1 MKTDELDELVVR
13 LARAQKPAIVTMGT
27 FDGVHRG
34 HQALI
39 AQARRHARVCGL
51 PLVAVTFSPRPEQLF
66 KPDTALP
73 DICSLA
79 TRIRRLRAAG
89 ADDVVVIPFNRRIAG
104 IRYEMFAALL
114 VEHLGMRALF
124 VGADFALGR
133 GREGTPRRLQ
143 ALGIDV
149 RTQRLLLN
157 ASRTEKLSSSGIRL
171 AIAAGASARQALAA
185 A

>member
-13 LARAQKPAIVTMGT
+13 LARAEKPSIVTMGT

-39 AQARRHARVCGL
+39 AEARRHARQGGL

-79 TRIRRLRAAG
+79 TRIHRLRAAG
-89 ADDVVVIPFNRRIAG
+89 ADDVVVIPFNRRVAG
-104 IRYEMFAALL
+104 ITYQTFASLL

-133 GREGTPRRLQ
+133 GREGTPGRLQ

-149 RTQRLLLN
+149 RTHRLLLN
-157 ASRTEKLSSSGIRL
+157 ASRTEKVSSSGIRL